1 MGEILDVLELPLL
14 MLGLVLEEVQVELG
28 EVELIGRGERGGFV
42 QRLVSFVFH
51 DQFLVSYVT
60 Y

>member
-1 MGEILDVLELPLL
+1 MLNVLELPLL

-28 EVELIGRGERGGFV
+28 EVELLGRGERGGFV

>member
-1 MGEILDVLELPLL
+1 MLELPLL
-14 MLGLVLEEVQVELG
+14 MLGLVLEEGQVELG
-28 EVELIGRGERGGFV
+28 EVELLGRGERGGFV

-51 DQFLVSYVT
+51 DQFLVSYVA